1 MATDLLQWT
10 LITHSAY
17 DAVVKPAAVDQHKA
31 AIAHAQIQMMAN
43 TGHACFRDDAAT
55 FNRRLR
61 TFAESL

>member
-1 MATDLLQWT
+1 

-43 TGHACFRDDAAT
+43 AGHACFWDDAAT